1 MNRAVAACLCILA
14 FSFYVPAYAQS
25 ETAAPEVEAPAAST
39 PATEAEAEAAS
50 AEAAAEA
57 ASAEAAYAGTWADDA
72 AQCVNAQD
80 VEDAPMVISKDRFDQ
95 HEAHCE
101 FTSVSGH
108 GNEWKV
114 SSKCS
119 VQGDEQAYDFGMSL
133 TGDKLTMI
141 DDAGPHVYT
150 RCP

>member
-39 PATEAEAEAAS
+39 PATEAEAAS
-50 AEAAAEA
+50 AEAAAAA